1 MANYQFNNL
10 PDKRTQ
16 LQYLQTDQKS
26 RGSDDILMPLLSLV
40 LLRDSHYIEI

>member
-16 LQYLQTDQKS
+16 LQYLQKDQKS
-26 RGSDDILMPLLSLV
+26 RGSDDILMPSYLLFFCV
-40 LLRDSHYIEI
+40 IVII